1 MVRPQLPFQPN
12 LLAPR
17 YGVQSSL
24 SGSGGGRFL
33 VRIMIVDDHEV
44 VRLGLSNLLTRQPGW
59 DVVAEAGTVV
69 EAIQLAEAHE
79 PDVVV
84 MDIRLKDGRGI
95 EACREITR
103 AHPQTKVIML
113 TSFADD
119 DLLFDAIA
127 AGAVGY
133 VLKQV
138 GNDDLVRA
146 IETVARG
153 EALLDPSVTGQVLAK
168 LRQSTLVEAFAAL
181 SERELNVLVL
191 IAQGKTNKEIAAE
204 LYLGEGTV
212 RNYVSNILGK
222 LGLSNRA
229 EATAYAV
236 RHRLDDYLNALN

>member
-1 MVRPQLPFQPN
+1 M
-12 LLAPR
+12 
-17 YGVQSSL
+17 
-24 SGSGGGRFL
+24 
-33 VRIMIVDDHEV
+33 RIMIVDDHEV
-44 VRLGLSNLLTRQPGW
+44 VRLGLRNLLTRQPGW
-59 DVVAEAGTVV
+59 EVVAEAGTMAK
-69 EAIQLAEAHE
+69 AIQLANAYQ

-84 MDIRLKDGRGI
+84 MDIRLSDGSGI
-95 EACREITR
+95 EACQEITKT
-103 AHPQTKVIML
+103 HPHTKVIML

-119 DLLFDAIA
+119 DLLFNAIS

-153 EALLDPSVTGQVLAK
+153 EAMLDSSVTGQVLAK
-168 LRQSTLVEAFAAL
+168 LRESTLVKAFAAL
-181 SERELNVLVL
+181 SDRELKVLAL
-191 IAQGKTNKEIAAE
+191 IAKGKTNREIATE

-212 RNYVSNILGK
+212 RNYVSNILDK

-236 RHRLDDYLNALN
+236 RHHLDDYLKSLG